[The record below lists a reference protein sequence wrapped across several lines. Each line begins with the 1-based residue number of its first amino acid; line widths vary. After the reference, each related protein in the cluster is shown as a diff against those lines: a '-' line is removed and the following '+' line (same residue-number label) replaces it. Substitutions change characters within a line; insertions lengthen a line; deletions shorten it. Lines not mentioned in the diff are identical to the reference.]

1 MSSSCTPTPPT
12 LARLLEV
19 STLLHSADSAT
30 EYFAQLEQLLPEL
43 IGTQRFTW
51 VALASGEG
59 VVLHSSEI
67 PGLVDRLH
75 PPRLNADAIAKL
87 QGSGVEAPLDRGAS
101 LSLQVEGHSLEVS
114 EIWRISREEVD
125 GGALLLLHRAKSN
138 QEPYVDQQ
146 LLESLLSVFS
156 GSWRRLRHFSTLKE
170 NLDHSEAK
178 LGAIGEIGKHLGS
191 LEVDVLLSKLMELS
205 LYVVRGQVGS
215 IVLFDE
221 KEQIECPV
229 EWGLP
234 LATARCFQDQAGQ
247 SVLERVLQTG
257 QAFRFGAG
265 DTSEDLIVTGADVLV
280 DSFLCIP
287 LNSQKRTIGAI
298 NIVNSMEEDGFSRLD
313 LEVLMAINGLA
324 ATSIENAMLHHDSI
338 EKERLR
344 QSMEIAR
351 DIQQKLYPSEPP
363 ELEENLE
370 IAWRSEPC
378 DETGGDYF
386 DFVNTPDGIAII
398 VGDVSGHGVGAALLM
413 ASARAGLRSALARGV
428 PVAEAVQ
435 ALNDQLDRDTDADQ
449 FMTLLVLAW
458 SPGSQWIEYVNA
470 GHDSPCIYRAESGEL
485 ESLSA
490 TGIPLGLFSGMEY
503 DSGKFAV
510 LSPGDALL
518 LTTDGVWEVAD
529 SQGKMLGKTVLLE
542 LFRGFAGYSAD
553 RIAVEILEA
562 VGRYTDHAPPRDDRT
577 LVVFR
582 ALESD
587 CPKR

>member
-19 STLLHSADSAT
+19 STLLHSADSAA
-30 EYFAQLEQLLPEL
+30 EYFAQLEELLPEL
-43 IGTQRFTW
+43 TGARRFTW
-51 VALASGEG
+51 VTLGSGEG
-59 VVLHSSEI
+59 VVSHSSEI
-67 PGLVDRLH
+67 PGLFDRLH
-75 PPRLNADAIAKL
+75 PPRLHSNILAEL
-87 QGSGVEAPLDRGAS
+87 QRSGVEEQLDRGIPLTLPVA
-101 LSLQVEGHSLEVS
+101 EHSLEVS
-114 EIWRISREEVD
+114 EICHIPGKEAD
-125 GGALLLLHRAKSN
+125 GGALLLLHRAKSP
-138 QEPYVDQQ
+138 EAPRIDRR
-146 LLESLLSVFS
+146 LLESLLSVLG
-156 GSWRRLRHFSTLKE
+156 GSWSRLCHFSTLKE
-170 NLDHSEAK
+170 SLEHSEAK

-191 LEVDVLLSKLMELS
+191 LEVEVLLTKLMELS

-215 IVLFDE
+215 IVLVDE
-221 KEQIECPV
+221 TEQIECPV

-234 LATARCFQDQAGQ
+234 MTTARCFQDKTGQ

-265 DTSEDLIVTGADVLV
+265 AASEDLTITGADVQV

-298 NIVNSMEEDGFSRLD
+298 NIVNSMEADGFSRLD

-386 DFVNTPDGIAII
+386 DFVKTPDGIAII

-428 PVAEAVQ
+428 SVAEAVQ

-458 SPGSQWIEYVNA
+458 SPGSQWIDYVNA

-485 ESLSA
+485 ESHSA
-490 TGIPLGLFSGMEY
+490 TGIPLGLFSGVQY
-503 DSGKFAV
+503 DSGRFAV

-529 SQGKMLGKTVLLE
+529 SQGKMLGKSDLLE
-542 LFRGFAGYSAD
+542 LFRGLAGYSAD

-562 VGRYTDHAPPRDDRT
+562 VGKYTDHAPPRDDRT